1 MRKLV
6 GVLMLVLV
14 VSVLVI
20 GVAGN
25 SYAALT
31 FPTIA
36 LDDVNTIAAGMI
48 GLLGAV
54 WALKKALGFLGR

>member
-1 MRKLV
+1 MKRAMV
-6 GVLMLVLV
+6 YVVMGVMV
-14 VSVLVI
+14 VFVI
-20 GVAGN
+20 STQAH
-25 SYAALT
+25 AALT